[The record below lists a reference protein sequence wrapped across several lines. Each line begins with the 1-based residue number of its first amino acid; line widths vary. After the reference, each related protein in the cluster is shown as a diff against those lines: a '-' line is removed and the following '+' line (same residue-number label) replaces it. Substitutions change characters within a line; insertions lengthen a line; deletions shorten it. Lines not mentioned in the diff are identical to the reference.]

1 MTSKAA
7 AEHAAL
13 VPNEPSPRP
22 ETATATARR
31 LVNLQE
37 RLRLILA
44 NVRDYAIFML
54 DEDGTIAS
62 WSAGA
67 EQIKG
72 YSASEVLGRHF
83 SIFYP
88 PEDIAAGK
96 PDRELELAREHGR
109 VEDEGWRIRRNGELF
124 WANVVITAIRSGG
137 VLQGFAKITR
147 DLTERRAR
155 QDAERRAALAQETN
169 RLKDDFLAIV
179 SHELR
184 TPLNVALGQVALLR
198 GGRLDAAQAER
209 AWVSLQR
216 NLALQARIIEDLLD
230 ISRVVTGRLTLDRR
244 PVDFASV
251 VRETIDE
258 SAPAAAAKDIHLTVE
273 IAPGDT
279 TIMGDPVRLRQ
290 IATNLVTNAIKF
302 TPPGGHIDVTV
313 RQDGGDLLLRVT
325 DTGVGIPPA
334 FLPHIFDRFSQAD
347 STARREFG
355 GLGLGLAITRELV
368 TLKGGTISADSDGI
382 GRGATFEVR
391 LPRARPEAPRVT

>member
-1 MTSKAA
+1 MTHEVAA
-7 AEHAAL
+7 SHAAL
-13 VPNEPSPRP
+13 VYKEPTPLP
-22 ETATATARR
+22 DTATATARR
-31 LVNLQE
+31 LISLQE
-37 RLRLILA
+37 RLRLILE

-54 DEDGTIAS
+54 DDDGTIAS

-96 PDRELELAREHGR
+96 PARELDLAREHGR
-109 VEDEGWRIRRNGELF
+109 VEDEGWRVRKNGDLF
-124 WANVVITAIRSGG
+124 WASVVITAIRSGG

-198 GGRLDAAQAER
+198 GGRLDGPQAER
-209 AWVSLQR
+209 AWLSLQR

-244 PVDFASV
+244 PVDVGSI

-258 SAPAAAAKDIHLTVE
+258 SGPAAAAKGLRLTLEV
-273 IAPGDT
+273 APADT
-279 TIMGDPVRLRQ
+279 TIMGDPLRLRQ
-290 IATNLVTNAIKF
+290 IVTNLVSNAIKF
-302 TPPGGHIDVTV
+302 TPPGGRVDVRV
-313 RQDGGDLLLRVT
+313 WLDDDDLHLRVT
-325 DTGVGIPPA
+325 DTGAGIPPE

-368 TLKGGTISADSDGI
+368 ALKRGTISADSAGV

-391 LPRARPEAPRVT
+391 LPRKA

>member
-1 MTSKAA
+1 MPD
-7 AEHAAL
+7 EQ
-13 VPNEPSPRP
+13 PGRP
-22 ETATATARR
+22 DSATVTARR
-31 LVNLQE
+31 LINLQE
-37 RLRLILA
+37 RFRLVLE

-54 DEDGTIAS
+54 DDDGTIAS

-72 YSASEVLGRHF
+72 YSASDILGRHF

-109 VEDEGWRIRRNGELF
+109 VEDEGWRVRKNGELF
-124 WANVVITAIRSGG
+124 WANVVITAIRSEGT
-137 VLQGFAKITR
+137 LQGFAKITR

-198 GGRLDAAQAER
+198 GGRLDEMQAGR

-244 PVDFASV
+244 HVDFASI
-251 VRETIDE
+251 VRETVDE
-258 SAPAAAAKDIHLTVE
+258 MAVAAAAKDVRVALEV
-273 IAPGDT
+273 APGET
-279 TIMGDPVRLRQ
+279 MMMGDPARLRQ
-290 IATNLVTNAIKF
+290 IVTNLLSNAVKF
-302 TPPGGHIDVTV
+302 TSAGGRIDVGLRV
-313 RQDGGDLLLRVT
+313 ESDEVVLRVT
-325 DTGVGIPPA
+325 DTGVGIAPD
-334 FLPHIFDRFSQAD
+334 FLPHVFERFSQAD

-368 TLKGGTISADSDGI
+368 SLKGGTVSADSAGI
-382 GRGATFEVR
+382 GHGATFEVR
-391 LPRARPEAPRVT
+391 LPRHA

>member
-1 MTSKAA
+1 MRS
-7 AEHAAL
+7 EHAAL
-13 VPNEPSPRP
+13 VSDERHSRP
-22 ETATATARR
+22 DSATVTARR

-37 RLRLILA
+37 RFRLVLE

-54 DEDGTIAS
+54 DDDGTIAS

-72 YSASEVLGRHF
+72 YSASEILGRHF

-96 PDRELELAREHGR
+96 PDRELLLAREHGR
-109 VEDEGWRIRRNGELF
+109 VEDEGWRVRKNGELF
-124 WANVVITAIRSGG
+124 WANVVITAIRSEGG
-137 VLQGFAKITR
+137 LQGFAKITR
-147 DLTERRAR
+147 DLTERHAR

-184 TPLNVALGQVALLR
+184 TPLNVAIGQVALLR
-198 GGRLDAAQAER
+198 GGRLDDSQTAR
-209 AWVSLQR
+209 AWTSLQR

-244 PVDFASV
+244 RVDLASI
-251 VRETIDE
+251 VRETVDE
-258 SAPAAAAKDIHLTVE
+258 AAVAAAGRGVHVALE
-273 IAPGDT
+273 IGPGDT
-279 TIMGDPVRLRQ
+279 MMTGDPARLRQ
-290 IATNLVTNAIKF
+290 IVTNLLSNAVKF
-302 TPPGGHIDVTV
+302 TPEGGHVDVALRV
-313 RQDGGDLLLRVT
+313 ESQEAVLRVT
-325 DTGVGIPPA
+325 DTGVGISPD
-334 FLPHIFDRFSQAD
+334 FLPRIFERFSQAD

-368 TLKGGTISADSDGI
+368 SLKGGSISADSAGV
-382 GRGATFEVR
+382 GQGATFEVR
-391 LPRARPEAPRVT
+391 LPRNA

>member
-1 MTSKAA
+1 V
-7 AEHAAL
+7 AEDL
-13 VPNEPSPRP
+13 WTRS
-22 ETATATARR
+22 ETTVTARR

-37 RLRLILA
+37 RFRLVLE

-109 VEDEGWRIRRNGELF
+109 VDDEGWRVRKNGDLF
-124 WANVVITAIRSGG
+124 WANVVITAIRSEGHI
-137 VLQGFAKITR
+137 QGFAKITR

-198 GGRLDAAQAER
+198 GGRLEGEQAER
-209 AWVSLQR
+209 AWSSLQR
-216 NLALQARIIEDLLD
+216 NLSLQARIIDDLLD
-230 ISRVVTGRLTLDRR
+230 ISRVVTGRLTLERR
-244 PVDFASV
+244 RVDLGSL
-251 VRETIDE
+251 VRDTTEEHT
-258 SAPAAAAKDIHLTVE
+258 AAAAAKGVRLTVE
-273 IAPGDT
+273 IAARDT
-279 TIMGDPVRLRQ
+279 TIVGDPARLRQ
-290 IATNLVTNAIKF
+290 IVTNLLSNALKF
-302 TPPGGHIDVTV
+302 TTAGGRVSVDL
-313 RQDGGDLLLRVT
+313 RGDEHELVLRVA
-325 DTGVGIPPA
+325 DTGIGIDPA
-334 FLPHIFDRFSQAD
+334 FLPHIFERFSQAD
-347 STARREFG
+347 STVRREFG

-368 TLKGGTISADSDGI
+368 SLKGGTITVDSAGI
-382 GRGATFEVR
+382 GRGTTFEVR
-391 LPRARPEAPRVT
+391 LPRSH